1 MSEIA
6 VKIPKQKINSRFVR
20 FLITGGINT
29 IVGFGVIFLLM
40 FLNVTPQLSNIC
52 GYAVGLTVSFVF
64 NRSWVFQANDAKVK
78 RQIAYFVLVFLIAF
92 GINFLVLNILLIA
105 SINAWLAQIL
115 AGVCYTLVFYVLN
128 KRMVFP

>member
-6 VKIPKQKINSRFVR
+6 IKIPKQKINSHFTR

-29 IVGFGVIFLLM
+29 FVGFGVIFLLM
-40 FLNVTPQLSNIC
+40 FFNVTPQISNIC
-52 GYAVGLTVSFVF
+52 GYAVGLTISFIL
-64 NRSWVFQANDAKVK
+64 NRSWVFRANDAEVK
-78 RQIAYFVLVFLIAF
+78 RQIVYFVLVFLIAF
-92 GINFLVLNILLIA
+92 GINFLFLNILLIA

-128 KRMVFP
+128 KRMVFS

>member
-1 MSEIA
+1 MSEI
-6 VKIPKQKINSRFVR
+6 VIKTPKPKINSRFIR

-29 IVGFGVIFLLM
+29 VVGFGVIFLLM
-40 FLNVTPQLSNIC
+40 FFNVTPQLSNIC
-52 GYAVGLTVSFVF
+52 GYAVGLTVSFVL
-64 NRSWVFQANDAKVK
+64 NRSWVFRANDAEVK
-78 RQIAYFVLVFLIAF
+78 RQIIYFLIVFLVAF

-128 KRMVFP
+128 KRMVFS